1 MGKAESDIVR
11 ARLTREQMT
20 LLYRNLVR
28 AEHFNRMMYR
38 RMMQGKLIGFYH
50 PAEGAIAPGVAASS
64 FLNQDDN
71 LSPHHRGHGIT
82 HMLSKGID
90 IKYYLAEHTGK
101 DTGCCQ
107 GRSAFHF
114 SFPEHKVYMMSGF
127 IGYNFA
133 PSVGWGLAAKK
144 RGSGQVVMNCSG
156 DGSYGQGR
164 AHEALLMAQN
174 WKLPIVFFCENNGM
188 SIFSTAMEMH
198 PLPDIS
204 SMASAYAMPAA
215 ICDGQDVF
223 DVAEVVLPAIERAR
237 AGKGPT
243 FIEAKTL
250 RFNEHDIGTPDLSGW
265 EERSQEEHT
274 QMREREPVKIATE
287 RLLAEQV
294 LTQGEIDQMNADTEA
309 EVKAVEAFADDSAI
323 ARPAEEEL
331 LADVF
336 APAGSRS

>member
-1 MGKAESDIVR
+1 MQA
-11 ARLTREQMT
+11 
-20 LLYRNLVR
+20 LYRNLVR
-28 AEHFNRMMYR
+28 ADHFNRMMYR

-50 PAEGAIAPGVAASS
+50 PAEGAIAPGVAAST

-90 IKYYLAEHTGK
+90 IKSYLAEHTGK
-101 DTGCCQ
+101 ETGCCQ

-133 PSVGWGLAAKK
+133 PTVGWGLAAKK
-144 RGSGQVVMNCSG
+144 RAQGQVVMNCSG

-174 WKLPIVFFCENNGM
+174 WKLPIIFFCENNGM

-204 SMASAYAMPAA
+204 SMALAYDMPAA
-215 ICDGQDVF
+215 VCDGQDVF
-223 DVAEVVLPAIERAR
+223 EVAEAVLPAIERAR
-237 AGKGPT
+237 SGAGPT

-250 RFNEHDIGTPDLSGW
+250 RFNEHDIGTPDLAGW
-265 EERSQEEHT
+265 EERSEDEHA
-274 QMREREPVKIATE
+274 QMREREPVRIATQRVLGE
-287 RLLAEQV
+287 SVLVQDDVDRLNEEA
-294 LTQGEIDQMNADTEA
+294 EA
-309 EVKAVEAFADDSAI
+309 EVQAVEAFADESEI
-323 ARPAEEEL
+323 ARPSEEAL

-336 APAGSRS
+336 APSAAEAIS

>member
-1 MGKAESDIVR
+1 MGLNS
-11 ARLTREQMT
+11 EQMT
-20 LLYRNLVR
+20 VLYRNLVR
-28 AEHFNRMMYR
+28 ADHFNRMMYR

-50 PAEGAIAPGVAASS
+50 PAEGAIAPGVGACT

-71 LSPHHRGHGIT
+71 LSPHHRGHGIA

-114 SFPEHKVYMMSGF
+114 CFPEHKVYMMSGF

-133 PSVGWGLAAKK
+133 PTVGWGLAARQ
-144 RGSGQVVMNCSG
+144 RGQGQVVMNCSG

-174 WKLPIVFFCENNGM
+174 WKLPIIFFCENNGM

-198 PLPDIS
+198 PVEDIS
-204 SMASAYAMPAA
+204 SMAKAYNMPAV

-223 DVAEVVLPAIERAR
+223 DVAEAVLPAIERAR
-237 AGKGPT
+237 SGDGPT

-265 EERSQEEHT
+265 EKRSEEEHAA
-274 QMREREPVKIATE
+274 MREREPMNIATQ
-287 RLLAEQV
+287 RV
-294 LTQGEIDQMNADTEA
+294 LTEKVLDQAGLDRLNEEAEA
-309 EVKAVEAFADDSAI
+309 EVAEAEAFADNSEI
-323 ARPAEEEL
+323 ARPSEDAL
-331 LADVF
+331 LAGVF
-336 APAGSRS
+336 ASAEVSA

>member
-1 MGKAESDIVR
+1 MA
-11 ARLTREQMT
+11 LTQEQMVA
-20 LLYRNLVR
+20 LYRNLMR
-28 AEHFNRMMYR
+28 ADQYNRMMYR

-50 PAEGAIAPGVAASS
+50 PAEGAIAPGVGAAT

-101 DTGCCQ
+101 ETGCCK

-133 PSVGWGLAAKK
+133 PTVGWGFAAKRRNK
-144 RGSGQVVMNCSG
+144 GQVVMNCSG

-164 AHEALLMAQN
+164 AHEAMLMAQN
-174 WKLPIVFFCENNGM
+174 WKLPVIFFCENNGM
-188 SIFSTAMEMH
+188 SIFSTAEEMH
-198 PLPDIS
+198 PMKDIS
-204 SMASAYAMPAA
+204 SLAAGFGMPAT
-215 ICDGQDVF
+215 IVDGQDVF
-223 DVAEVVLPAIERAR
+223 AVAEASLAAIEHAR

-250 RFNEHDIGTPDLSGW
+250 RFNEHDIGTPDLAGW
-265 EERSQEEHT
+265 EARSEEDHAV
-274 QMREREPVKIATE
+274 MREREPMKIATD
-287 RLLAEQV
+287 RVLADGV
-294 LTQGEIDQMNADTEA
+294 LTQTQIDVMSEEIAA
-309 EVKAVEAFADDSAI
+309 EVVEVEAFADNSEI
-323 ARPAEEEL
+323 ARPSVEEL
-331 LADVF
+331 LDGVF
-336 APAGSRS
+336 AR

>member
-1 MGKAESDIVR
+1 MSLSLEQKQQLYQNLIR
-11 ARLTREQMT
+11 ADE
-20 LLYRNLVR
+20 
-28 AEHFNRMMYR
+28 FNRMMYR

-50 PAEGAIAPGVAASS
+50 PAEGAIAPGVGAST

-90 IKYYLAEHTGK
+90 ISSYLAEHTGK
-101 DTGCCQ
+101 VTGCCQ

-133 PSVGWGLAAKK
+133 PAVGWGFAAKR
-144 RGSGQVVMNCSG
+144 RGLGQVVMNCSG

-174 WKLPIVFFCENNGM
+174 WKLPIIFFCENNGM

-198 PLPDIS
+198 PKPDIS
-204 SMASAYAMPAA
+204 SLADGFGMPAE
-215 ICDGQDVF
+215 IVDGQDVF
-223 DVAEVVLPAIERAR
+223 AVAEACLKAITRAR
-237 AGKGPT
+237 QGEGPT

-265 EERSQEEHT
+265 ETRSEEQHAA
-274 QMREREPVKIATE
+274 MREREPVRIATE
-287 RLLAEQV
+287 QVLADGV
-294 LTQGEIDQMNADTEA
+294 LTQDEIDQLVADAKA
-309 EVKAVEAFADDSAI
+309 EVARVEAFADNSEI
-323 ARPAEEEL
+323 ARPPVYAL
-331 LADVF
+331 LDAVF
-336 APAGSRS
+336 AG

>member
-1 MGKAESDIVR
+1 
-11 ARLTREQMT
+11 MT
-20 LLYRNLVR
+20 LDTDQKKRLMTNLIR
-28 AEHFNRMMYR
+28 AEEFNRMMYR

-50 PAEGAIAPGVAASS
+50 PAEGAIAPGVAAST

-101 DTGCCQ
+101 VTGCCE

-133 PSVGWGLAAKK
+133 PAVGWGFAAKQRK
-144 RGSGQVVMNCSG
+144 QGQVVMNCSG

-174 WKLPIVFFCENNGM
+174 WKLPIIFFCENNGM

-198 PLPDIS
+198 PKPDIS
-204 SMASAYAMPAA
+204 SLAEGFGMPSA
-215 ICDGQDVF
+215 IVDGQNVF
-223 DVAEVVLPAIERAR
+223 DVAEACLEAIARAR
-237 AGKGPT
+237 AGDGPT

-265 EERSQEEHT
+265 EERSEQEHAEMRAREPVAIASRIAIDEGWLT
-274 QMREREPVKIATE
+274 QADIEQMRESALREIAE
-287 RLLAEQV
+287 
-294 LTQGEIDQMNADTEA
+294 
-309 EVKAVEAFADDSAI
+309 VEAFADESEI
-323 ARPAEEEL
+323 ARPPVEAL
-331 LADVF
+331 MQGVF
-336 APAGSRS
+336 AP